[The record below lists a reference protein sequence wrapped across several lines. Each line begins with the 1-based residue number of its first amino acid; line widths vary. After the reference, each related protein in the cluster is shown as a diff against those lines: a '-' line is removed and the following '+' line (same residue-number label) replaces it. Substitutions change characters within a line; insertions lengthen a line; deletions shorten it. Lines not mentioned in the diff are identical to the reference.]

1 MSVSL
6 FVLLFVLTLLLVIII
21 LSRTQRS
28 HIMIRLSWIVV
39 SIVGLFI
46 TSINAIYAVQL
57 LQQPKVIIIQKDHN
71 ILPSYPQIDP
81 KRKRKT

>member
-57 LQQPKVIIIQKDHN
+57 LQQPKVIIIQKEQN
-71 ILPSYPQIDP
+71 VFPLYPQIDP